1 MFNIF
6 KKPTPDIDFSSL
18 EVDIHSHLIPG
29 IDDGAPDLEIALG
42 LVRKMADMGYKK
54 LITTPHVYQEYYPN
68 EPDTILPGLEALK
81 AAVAA
86 ENIPIELHAAAE
98 YFMDEHFEELLEK
111 KALLTLKDN
120 YVLVEMSFFGA
131 PPDLENYLFQMQIKG
146 YKPILAHPER
156 YLYYKGNIEKY
167 QRIKELGCLL
177 QLNILS
183 LTGYY
188 DRAVQQN
195 ARELIKEGLI
205 DLLGTDLHHDIHA
218 DKLALALKD
227 RKIAKLLEE
236 YEFRNKELFA

>member
-1 MFNIF
+1 MFNLF
-6 KKPTPDIDFSSL
+6 KKPAPDIDFSAI

-29 IDDGAPDLEIALG
+29 IDDGAADLEIALE
-42 LVRKMADMGYKK
+42 LVRKMSDMGYKK
-54 LITTPHVYQEYYPN
+54 LITTPHVYIEYYPN
-68 EPDTILPGLEALK
+68 SPESILPGLEALK
-81 AAVAA
+81 TAV
-86 ENIPIELHAAAE
+86 EVEKIPIEIHAAAE
-98 YFMDEHFEELLEK
+98 YFMDEHFEELLEQ

-120 YVLVEMSFFGA
+120 YVLVEMSFFG
-131 PPDLENYLFQMQIKG
+131 PPPELENYLFQMQIKG

-156 YLYYKGNIEKY
+156 YLYYKGNMEKY
-167 QRIKELGCLL
+167 QRIKDLGCLL

-205 DLLGTDLHHDIHA
+205 DLLGTDLHHDTHA

-236 YEFRNKELFA
+236 YEFKNKTLFA